1 MTLTLLLEQIFNGL
15 QAGVALF
22 LIAAGLT
29 LILGIM
35 DFVFLAHGSQVMI
48 GAYLATWLAGVTG
61 NFYLGILLAIPLTF
75 LFGLLLEYLII
86 RHLYHRDH
94 MEQVLA
100 TFGMILFFNEVMRIG
115 FGPAAIYSTLP
126 PSLSG
131 FVMILPDV
139 PYPVFR
145 LVLICVGLVVAVLIY
160 VLVRHTRLGAMV
172 RAGADNR
179 AMTSTLGVNIGM
191 LQRFVF
197 AIGACLAGL
206 AGMMLGPLTS
216 VESGMGEP
224 LLILSLVVIIIGGVG
239 SIQGA
244 FIAAIMVGLVD
255 TTGRVLLP
263 HFLRLFM
270 DQATADGTGPALASM
285 LVYILMSVVLVVRPR
300 GLFPTGAYKG

>member
-1 MTLTLLLEQIFNGL
+1 MTLTLLFEQIFNGL
-15 QAGVALF
+15 QAGVVLF

-48 GAYLATWLAGVTG
+48 GAYLATWLASVTG

-75 LFGLLLEYLII
+75 LAGLLLEYLII

-100 TFGMILFFNEVMRIG
+100 TFGMILFFNELMRII
-115 FGPAAIYSTLP
+115 FGPAALYSPLP
-126 PSLSG
+126 PSLSS
-131 FVMILPDV
+131 FVMILPNF
-139 PYPVFR
+139 PYPSFR
-145 LVLICVGLVVAVLIY
+145 LVMVGVGIAVAVLIY

-172 RAGADNR
+172 RAGTDNR
-179 AMTSTLGVNIGM
+179 IMTAALGVNIGL

-206 AGMMLGPLTS
+206 AGMMLGPITS

-224 LLILSLVVIIIGGVG
+224 LLILSFVVIIIGGVG

-244 FIAAIMVGLVD
+244 FIAAIMVGLVS

-263 HFLRLFM
+263 DFLKLFM
-270 DQATADGTGPALASM
+270 GNAAADGAGPALASM
-285 LVYILMSVVLVVRPR
+285 LVYILMSVVLVIRPQ
-300 GLFPTGAYKG
+300 GLFPKGDGTK

>member
-1 MTLTLLLEQIFNGL
+1 MTATLLLEQIFNGL
-15 QAGVALF
+15 QAGVMLF

-29 LILGIM
+29 LVLGIM

-48 GAYLATWLAGVTG
+48 GAYAATALTVWTG
-61 NFYLGILLAIPLTF
+61 NFYLGVALAIPLTF
-75 LFGLLLEYLII
+75 VFGLLLETLII

-100 TFGMILFFNEVMRIG
+100 SFGLILFFNELVRIG
-115 FGPAAIYSTLP
+115 FGPAALFSNLP
-126 PSLSG
+126 PMLSG
-131 FVMILPDV
+131 AVTIFPDA

-145 LVLICVGLVVAVLIY
+145 LVVIGVGLLAAVMIWL
-160 VLVRHTRLGAMV
+160 LVTRTRLGALV
-172 RAGADNR
+172 RAGASNR
-179 AMTSTLGVNIGM
+179 TMAAALGVNIAL

-197 AIGACLAGL
+197 AIGACLAGI
-206 AGMMLGPLTS
+206 AGMMLGPITT

-239 SIQGA
+239 SVQGA

-263 HFLRLFM
+263 HLLRSVM
-270 DQATADGTGPALASM
+270 DQATADGAGPALASM
-285 LVYILMSVVLVVRPR
+285 LVYIFMSVVLVVRPR
-300 GLFPTGAYKG
+300 GLFPPKG